1 MIYECDIM
9 FKSVN
14 EDGEEVTYSALFTF
28 DNDNT
33 GKSYIVY
40 TDGTINDEGY
50 TNIFAN
56 VIDRKVLEAYN
67 EPGSDGLELA
77 PIDTDEEWQAVE
89 DNLEEYYRGIDDI
102 LD

>member
-14 EDGEEVTYSALFTF
+14 EDGEEVTYSALFAF

-40 TDGTINDEGY
+40 TDGTIYDEGY

-56 VIDRKVLEAYN
+56 VIDQKVLETYN

-77 PIDTDEEWQAVE
+77 PINTDGEWQAVE